1 MGLKHAISGLR
12 VIWSSRVRTLRR
24 ILFHTMMLIS
34 KTPARHMIVRMVPYE
49 PISVRRARPRG
60 FCSQSSVK
68 GERDAKQLGHGMET
82 MPLHAVPRA
91 LGGQFRAR

>member
-12 VIWSSRVRTLRR
+12 VIWCSRVRTLRR

-49 PISVRRARPRG
+49 PISVRSPLVYVGVRRMVALMV
-60 FCSQSSVK
+60 SMSS
-68 GERDAKQLGHGMET
+68 RDIFPFALYT
-82 MPLHAVPRA
+82 MGLKHAISGLHV
-91 LGGQFRAR
+91 